1 MPGIPALG
9 RWRQGSQEFKAR
21 LTYIV
26 SSNQIPCRENI
37 KGISL
42 IFVGVAPVGD
52 LFME

>member
-9 RWRQGSQEFKAR
+9 WWRQENQEFKAS

-26 SSNQIPCRENI
+26 SQIPCCENI

-42 IFVGVAPVGD
+42 IFVRVAPVGD
-52 LFME
+52 LFVE